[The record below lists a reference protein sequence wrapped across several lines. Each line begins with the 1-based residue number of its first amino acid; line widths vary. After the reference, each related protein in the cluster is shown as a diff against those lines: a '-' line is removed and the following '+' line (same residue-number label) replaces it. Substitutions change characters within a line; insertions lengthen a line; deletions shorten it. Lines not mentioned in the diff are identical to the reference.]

1 MKRIA
6 FILSIIFVFSALISC
21 SAKNS
26 EYEYNTE
33 INLNKPNGSISQMVD
48 CEIMDVVGLTER
60 ADAIIYGKVA
70 NNGEAYSEPFI
81 SGETHEVALTKTK
94 VKVNEVIYGE
104 VPSNEIYYVQIGN
117 PGDDSVTIKLKENE
131 EVVLFVVYNEEH
143 DYYCGISYEQSIFY
157 VTEDGL
163 YTNANVAE
171 LGKYDGTPLELLK
184 RDIANI
190 IEENN
195 MTPENNLYA
204 RSASENEA
212 E

>member
-21 SAKNS
+21 SAQNS

-33 INLNKPNGSISQMVD
+33 IDLNKPNGSISQMVD
-48 CEIMDVVGLTER
+48 CEIMDVAGLTER

-190 IEENN
+190 IK
-195 MTPENNLYA
+195 
-204 RSASENEA
+204 
-212 E
+212 